1 MPHAATARCMPQMRL
16 NDLREEHRT
25 LDERLSA
32 LADLERLTSDEALEM
47 RRLKKL
53 KLRTKDAILAFIHMA
68 V

>member
-1 MPHAATARCMPQMRL
+1 MRL